1 MISLIAKTLKIDKE
15 NEKVTEIINYLI
27 IGVCSTIVSI
37 VSYFLLRLVIENYM
51 ICTALSWI
59 ITIIFTYITNRKFVF
74 TEHDS
79 NIFREMTTFLAS
91 RIATLIV
98 ELACM
103 YVAVDMLSID
113 DRVAKIVVQVI
124 VIVLN
129 YILSKLFVF
138 KRKD

>member
-1 MISLIAKTLKIDKE
+1 MISLIAKILKIYKE
-15 NEKVTEIINYLI
+15 NEKVKEIINYLI

-59 ITIIFTYITNRKFVF
+59 ITIIFAYITNRKFVF

>member
-1 MISLIAKTLKIDKE
+1 
-15 NEKVTEIINYLI
+15 
-27 IGVCSTIVSI
+27 
-37 VSYFLLRLVIENYM
+37 M

-59 ITIIFTYITNRKFVF
+59 ITIIFAYITNRKFVF